1 YRGSIDDVIGLAGAR
16 RAFLEPD
23 RPVAEL
29 IGPVYFVPEQATV
42 ETLLKV
48 FREQKDHIFL
58 VVDEYGGTAGVVT
71 LEDLVETL
79 LDLEIVDEIDTV
91 EDLRAAAR
99 LKWRERAAKLGVFS
113 AVDQSDSSPE

>member
-1 YRGSIDDVIGLAGAR
+1 MSSREHVAAVI
-16 RAFLEPD
+16 
-23 RPVAEL
+23 
-29 IGPVYFVPEQATV
+29 
-42 ETLLKV
+42 
-48 FREQKDHIFL
+48 
-58 VVDEYGGTAGVVT
+58 DEYGGTAGVVT